1 MLKQILARL
10 NFQKPERIQISELR
24 PLAHN
29 GLWKNNQAIV
39 ALLGLCP
46 LLAVSNTVVNSL
58 GLGLASTI
66 ALVFSNGIVSSI
78 RHWVG
83 QEVRLPIFVMVIA
96 ANVTLI
102 DLFMNAFFYDLH
114 KVLGIFIPLIVTNC
128 AIIGRAEAFASKNG
142 FYKSIADG
150 FFMGLGFTLA
160 LFLLGAM
167 REAVGL
173 GTLFSKADLMFGEN
187 AKYWTIHLFEGY
199 GGFLLAVLPPGAF
212 IGLGLIIAVKN
223 LFD

>member
-1 MLKQILARL
+1 MLKQILMRL
-10 NFQKPERIQISELR
+10 NFQKPEKIQITELR
-24 PLAHN
+24 TLAHN

-58 GLGLASTI
+58 GLGLATTI

-83 QEVRLPIFVMVIA
+83 QEARLPIFVMVIA

-102 DLFMNAFFYDLH
+102 DLLMNAFFYDLH
-114 KVLGIFIPLIVTNC
+114 KILGIFIPLIVTNC

-160 LFLLGAM
+160 LLLLGAM
-167 REAVGL
+167 REAVGF

-187 AKYWTIHLFEGY
+187 AKYWTIHLFESY

-212 IGLGLIIAVKN
+212 IGLGLIIAIKN